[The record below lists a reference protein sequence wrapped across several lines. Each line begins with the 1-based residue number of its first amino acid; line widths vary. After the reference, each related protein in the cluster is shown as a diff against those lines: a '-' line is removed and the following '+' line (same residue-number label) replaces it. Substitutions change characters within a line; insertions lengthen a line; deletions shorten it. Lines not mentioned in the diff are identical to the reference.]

1 MMVSLTFD
9 YRFPVN
15 DDLYGGVVSVGLG
28 VVLLHGLMI
37 SWVGEQFRVA
47 DVDGMHYGEGVVVN
61 LLQDATMNL
70 VIGALLLNPSGS

>member
-1 MMVSLTFD
+1 MGVLYAHLIGLRIID

-15 DDLYGGVVSVGLG
+15 DDLYGVVVSVGLG

-47 DVDGMHYGEGVVVN
+47 DVDGMHYG
-61 LLQDATMNL
+61 D
-70 VIGALLLNPSGS
+70 